1 MAENQYVNK
10 VVFGNTTVM
19 DISDT
24 TADPTKVLASEK
36 FYDRSGAPQTG
47 ACTFDADTSDA
58 NATAAEILSGS
69 AGRPIYAYVNGNK
82 IEGSMPNRGAVTGTI
97 TDASTPYSIQNGYH
111 DGSGTVSVDNTN
123 LSAGNIKKDIT
134 ILGITGTYEGAAT
147 PTSAAKTVTPYTTS
161 KTYLPSGE
169 STPVDYYSQVTVNA
183 ISYVETDNAQGGKT
197 CTIGT
202 IDPDA

>member
-36 FYDRSGAPQTG
+36 FYDRSGAPQVGT
-47 ACTFDADTSDA
+47 CTYDADTSDA
-58 NATAAEILSGS
+58 DSTAAEILLNKT
-69 AGRPIYAYVNGNK
+69 AYVNGNK
-82 IEGSMPNRGAVTGTI
+82 LTGSMPNRGAVTGTI
-97 TDASTPYSIQNGYH
+97 STVAGTYAIQNGYH
-111 DGSGTVSVDNTN
+111 DGSGTVGIDSTEAAKIIAD
-123 LSAGNIKKDIT
+123 NIKKDIT
-134 ILGITGTYEGAAT
+134 ILGVTGTYEGAAT
-147 PTSAAKTVTPYTTS
+147 PTSTAKTVTPYTTS

-183 ISYVETDNAQGGKT
+183 IAYTETPNAQGGLT
-197 CTIGT
+197 VQIGT
-202 IDPDA
+202 LDPDA

>member
-1 MAENQYVNK
+1 MANNTYVNK

-24 TADPTKVLASEK
+24 TADPSKVLASEK

-47 ACTFDADTSDA
+47 SCTFDADTSDA
-58 NATAAEILSGS
+58 DATAAEILLNKT
-69 AGRPIYAYVNGNK
+69 AYVNGNK
-82 IEGSMPNRGAVTGTI
+82 LTGSMPNRGAVTLTI
-97 TDASTPYSIQNGYH
+97 DDINDELAIQNGYH
-111 DGSGTVSVDNTN
+111 DGSGVAKLDS
-123 LSAGNIKKDIT
+123 SEKSKIIAENIKKDVV
-134 ILGITGTYEGAAT
+134 ILGVTGTYEGSAT
-147 PTSAAKTVTPYTTS
+147 PTSTAKTVTPYTTS

-183 ISYVETDNAQGGKT
+183 IAYTETPNAQGGLT
-197 CTIGT
+197 VQIGT

>member
-10 VVFGNTTVM
+10 VVFGNAVVM

-47 ACTFDADTSDA
+47 TCTFDADTSDA
-58 NATAAEILSGS
+58 NATAAQILSGTEQN
-69 AGRPIYAYVNGNK
+69 PITAYVNGNK
-82 IEGSMPNRGAVTGTI
+82 ITGAMPNRGGVTGTI

-123 LSAGNIKKDIT
+123 LSASNIKKDIT
-134 ILGITGTYEGAAT
+134 ILGITGTYEGSAT
-147 PTSAAKTVTPYTTS
+147 PTSVAKTVTPYTTS
-161 KTYLPSGE
+161 KTYLPSQE
-169 STPVDYYSQVTVNA
+169 STPVDYYSQLTVNA

-197 CTIGT
+197 VTIG
-202 IDPDA
+202 DVAPA

>member
-58 NATAAEILSGS
+58 DATAAEILLNKT
-69 AGRPIYAYVNGNK
+69 AYVNGNK
-82 IEGSMPNRGAVTGTI
+82 LTGTMPNRGSVTGNI
-97 TDASTPYSIQNGYH
+97 TTKAQQVAIQNGYH
-111 DGSGTVSVDNTN
+111 DGSGYVEIDSTEQAKIIAD
-123 LSAGNIKKDIT
+123 NIKKDIT
-134 ILGITGTYEGAAT
+134 ILGVTGTYEGAAT

-183 ISYVETDNAQGGKT
+183 IAYTETPNAQGGLT
-197 CTIGT
+197 VQIGT

>member
-47 ACTFDADTSDA
+47 TCTFDADTSDA
-58 NATAAEILSGS
+58 DATAAEILLNKT
-69 AGRPIYAYVNGNK
+69 AYVNGNK
-82 IEGSMPNRGAVTGTI
+82 LTGSMPNRGAVTGTI
-97 TDASTPYSIQNGYH
+97 STVAGTYAIQNGYH
-111 DGSGTVSVDNTN
+111 DGSGTVGIDSTEQAKIV
-123 LSAGNIKKDIT
+123 AENIKKDVV
-134 ILGITGTYEGAAT
+134 ILGVTGTYEGSAT
-147 PTSAAKTVTPYTTS
+147 PTSTAKTVTPYTTS

-183 ISYVETDNAQGGKT
+183 IYYNETDNAQGGKSVV
-197 CTIGT
+197 IGLV
-202 IDPDA
+202 DPDA

>member
-58 NATAAEILSGS
+58 NATAAQILSGTEQN
-69 AGRPIYAYVNGNK
+69 PITAYVNGNK
-82 IEGSMPNRGAVTGTI
+82 ITGAMPNRGGVTGTI

-134 ILGITGTYEGAAT
+134 ILGITGTYEGSAT
-147 PTSAAKTVTPYTTS
+147 PTSTAKTVTPYTTS

-197 CTIGT
+197 VTIGD
-202 IDPDA
+202 IAPV

>member
-47 ACTFDADTSDA
+47 SCTFDADTSDA
-58 NATAAEILSGS
+58 DATAAEILLNKT
-69 AGRPIYAYVNGNK
+69 AYVNGNK
-82 IEGSMPNRGAVTGTI
+82 LTGSMPNRGAVTGTI
-97 TDASTPYSIQNGYH
+97 SDVSTPYTIQNGYH
-111 DGSGTVSVDNTN
+111 DGSGTVGIDSTEAAKIIAD
-123 LSAGNIKKDIT
+123 NIKKDIT
-134 ILGITGTYEGAAT
+134 ILGVTGTYEGAAT
-147 PTSAAKTVTPYTTS
+147 PTSTAKTVTPYTTS
-161 KTYLPSGE
+161 KTYLPSQE
-169 STPVDYYSQVTVNA
+169 STPVDYYSQFTVNA

-197 CTIGT
+197 VTIG
-202 IDPDA
+202 DVAPV